1 MDIQMITVL
10 GAAVTSVSNSL
21 LIAYVVTLVSRYMMK
36 RLDVVGPVFLPIVE
50 PVEPPRST
58 TPSVLSVT
66 R

>member
-21 LIAYVVTLVSRYMMK
+21 LTAYVVTLVSRYMMK
-36 RLDVVGPVFLPIVE
+36 RLDVVGPVFLPSVA
-50 PVEPPRST
+50 PVVPP
-58 TPSVLSVT
+58 PSVLSVT

>member
-1 MDIQMITVL
+1 MDIQIITVL
-10 GAAVTSVSNSL
+10 GTAVTNASNSL

-50 PVEPPRST
+50 SVEPPA
-58 TPSVLSVT
+58 SVLSVT

>member
-10 GAAVTSVSNSL
+10 GAAVTGVSNSL
-21 LIAYVVTLVSRYMMK
+21 LVAYVVTLVSRYMMK

-50 PVEPPRST
+50 PVEPPS
-58 TPSVLSVT
+58 PVLSVT

>member
-21 LIAYVVTLVSRYMMK
+21 LTAYVVTLVSRYMMK
-36 RLDVVGPVFLPIVE
+36 RLDVVGPIFLPSLA
-50 PVEPPRST
+50 PVEPP
-58 TPSVLSVT
+58 PAVLSVT